1 MGAYFSIRPP
11 AGYYSLS
18 QRLGGTGPEGPAFL
32 IHSHVWLGVGAP
44 DQFQHELYRS
54 VSFLV
59 PEPDPSHGEE
69 EGLGMCLQL
78 SCPHGMQLLCVVISN
93 QPHIQSQSTCLLLLS
108 TFVRH
113 SRVTRYTA
121 Q

>member
-1 MGAYFSIRPP
+1 MGAYFSLRPP

-44 DQFQHELYRS
+44 DQLQHEWYRS
-54 VSFLV
+54 APFLV

-69 EGLGMCLQL
+69 EGSGHVPTIEL
-78 SCPHGMQLLCVVISN
+78 SSQNAIIIVINHTYNHS
-93 QPHIQSQSTCLLLLS
+93 QPACC
-108 TFVRH
+108 FC
-113 SRVTRYTA
+113 
-121 Q
+121 